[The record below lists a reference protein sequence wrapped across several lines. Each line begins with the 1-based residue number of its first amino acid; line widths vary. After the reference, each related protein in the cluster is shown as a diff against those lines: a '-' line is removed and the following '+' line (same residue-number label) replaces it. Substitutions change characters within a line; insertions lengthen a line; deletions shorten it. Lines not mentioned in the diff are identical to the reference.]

1 MDSQTKKSSEN
12 VGVIDHG
19 LTEGEDAKEAQ
30 ILLRLDGVEM
40 VGTFGYAELLTEGRL
55 VHLVNANLQQLL
67 RSGVIHDVLGAIVDV
82 GVDDGNEESTLGGTL
97 EKGEALSYARL
108 EKDNGVLELRW
119 HGSGSSRKQ
128 CI

>member
-1 MDSQTKKSSEN
+1 
-12 VGVIDHG
+12 
-19 LTEGEDAKEAQ
+19 
-30 ILLRLDGVEM
+30 
-40 VGTFGYAELLTEGRL
+40 
-55 VHLVNANLQQLL
+55 VNANLQQLL

-119 HGSGSSRKQ
+119 HGGGSSRKQ